1 MSSPGVIVIG
11 GGASGLM
18 AAGRA
23 AEMGARVLL
32 LEKMPR
38 LGLKLGLTGKGR
50 GNLTNLGDIQT
61 FIQSYSPDGR
71 FLRNCFARF
80 FNQDL
85 MDFFE
90 TRGVPLTVE
99 RGGRVFPVSD
109 RALDLVSALLRYGQQ
124 GRVRITKEHPVEKIE
139 IEEGAVTGVRS
150 GGRFIEAQAVVLAT
164 GGASYP
170 QTGSTG
176 DGYRLARSLGHTI
189 IPVRP
194 YLIPLVTGEDG
205 VAGLQGLALKN
216 VRATLY
222 LKGAKDQ
229 SEFGE
234 MIFTHY
240 GLSGPIILT
249 LSGRVVDWLPQG
261 KVEVSLNMK
270 PALTAEQIDLRLQ
283 REFQENPLKG
293 AGSVLKNL
301 LPARMIPVFLS
312 RTDIPAD
319 KKSNQIT
326 SGERQRIKDLLSDFR
341 LTVQGHRPLEEAI
354 ITAGGIALKEVDP
367 RTLESKMIKNLF
379 LCGEVLDIQG
389 RTGGFNLQAAFSTGW
404 VAGTQAAQGIMA

>member
-1 MSSPGVIVIG
+1 
-11 GGASGLM
+11 
-18 AAGRA
+18 
-23 AEMGARVLL
+23 
-32 LEKMPR
+32 
-38 LGLKLGLTGKGR
+38 
-50 GNLTNLGDIQT
+50 
-61 FIQSYSPDGR
+61 
-71 FLRNCFARF
+71 
-80 FNQDL
+80 
-85 MDFFE
+85 
-90 TRGVPLTVE
+90 LTVE
-99 RGGRVFPVSD
+99 RGGRVFPLSN

-124 GRVRITKEHPVEKIE
+124 GQVRISKEHPVEKIE
-139 IEEGAVTGVRS
+139 IEDGAVKGVRS
-150 GGRFIEAQAVVLAT
+150 RGRFFEAQAVVLAT

-176 DGYRLARSLGHTI
+176 DGYRLAKSLGHTI

-194 YLIPLVTGEDG
+194 YLIPLVTGEDW
-205 VAGLQGLALKN
+205 VPGLQGLSLKN

-234 MIFTHY
+234 MIFTHF

-249 LSGRVVDWLPQG
+249 LSGRAVDLLPKG

-293 AGSVLKNL
+293 AASVLKNL
-301 LPARMIPVFLS
+301 LPSRMIPVFLS
-312 RTDIPAD
+312 RAEVLAD
-319 KKSNQIT
+319 KKSNQIS
-326 SGERQRIKDLLSDFR
+326 SGERNRIKNLLSDFR
-341 LTVQGHRPLEEAI
+341 LTVLGPRPLDEAI

-367 RTLESKMIKNLF
+367 RTLESKKIRNLF

-404 VAGTQAAQGIMA
+404 VAGTQAAQGVRD